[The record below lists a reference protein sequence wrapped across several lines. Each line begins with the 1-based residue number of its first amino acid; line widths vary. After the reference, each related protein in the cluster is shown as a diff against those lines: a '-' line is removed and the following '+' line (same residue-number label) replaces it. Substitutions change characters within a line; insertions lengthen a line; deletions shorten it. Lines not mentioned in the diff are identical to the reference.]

1 MQNIMLMK
9 MPIILA
15 FIFLLIVSPV
25 IAVDESGQY
34 IYGGAVGGHSCP
46 FFASIMVKANKYNIP
61 SPEYA
66 FQTSSHTNYIS
77 GFQTGYN
84 LQTKDTCNIF
94 NNYDEYQLLNWLH
107 NYCRE
112 NPLEKFSG
120 AVVALSLTLHSKR
133 LRSCRKWQ
141 P

>member
-46 FFASIMVKANKYNIP
+46 FFASIMVNAKDKYFLLNTHFKLLIN
-61 SPEYA
+61 SKLYLVC
-66 FQTSSHTNYIS
+66 
-77 GFQTGYN
+77 FQTGYN
-84 LQTKDTCNIF
+84 LHDN
-94 NNYDEYQLLNWLH
+94 
-107 NYCRE
+107 
-112 NPLEKFSG
+112 
-120 AVVALSLTLHSKR
+120 TLGR
-133 LRSCRKWQ
+133 F
-141 P
+141 

>member
-77 GFQTGYN
+77 GFQKVSVERSI
-84 LQTKDTCNIF
+84 LQTNTYLYALLVLSELQNI
-94 NNYDEYQLLNWLH
+94 NCLIGCIIIAE
-107 NYCRE
+107 R
-112 NPLEKFSG
+112 
-120 AVVALSLTLHSKR
+120 TL
-133 LRSCRKWQ
+133 
-141 P
+141 